1 MLRRRELGVVVESWI
16 VLLLRAEGSGGPLDV
31 KWGVDES
38 KSVELGFQM
47 EGIIMARDSQLEW

>member
-1 MLRRRELGVVVESWI
+1 MGVVVESWI